1 MRAVKASVTKALPI
15 GAILTVADNS
25 GAKEAEIR
33 AVRGYKGTRRRL
45 ASAGV
50 GDLVVVSV
58 KKGTPKMRKQV
69 FNAVIIRQKKEY
81 RRANGIRVKFED
93 NACVITNE
101 DGEPRGSEIKGP
113 VAKEAAE
120 RWSKIASIA
129 SIIV

>member
-25 GAKEAEIR
+25 GAKEAEII

-101 DGEPRGSEIKGP
+101 EGEPRGSEIKGP

>member
-25 GAKEAEIR
+25 GAKEAEII

-81 RRANGIRVKFED
+81 RRPNGIRVKFED

-101 DGEPRGSEIKGP
+101 EGEPRGSEIKGP

>member
-25 GAKEAEIR
+25 GAKEAEII